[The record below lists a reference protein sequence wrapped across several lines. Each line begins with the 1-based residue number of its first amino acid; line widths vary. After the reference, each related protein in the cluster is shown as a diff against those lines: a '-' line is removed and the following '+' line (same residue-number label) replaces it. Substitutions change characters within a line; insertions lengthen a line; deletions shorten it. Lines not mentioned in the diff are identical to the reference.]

1 MHDCCCTYE
10 SWKKT
15 NMFKRL
21 FLVAYTGIFLLSS
34 CTSLKQLGFTG
45 FRQNPEPE
53 KPVALPTVNTPASN
67 SEIRFLED
75 ISTTVQPVVVEVSSL
90 NSLHVKSSGPS
101 ISMPTDNLT
110 VHAPLVMPETKH
122 TGSFSALQFKY
133 AAILGLNAE
142 EISNLSL
149 FAFIDD
155 WYGTRYCMGGT
166 TKKCIDCSALVQI
179 LFSEIYETQVPRT
192 AREQYK
198 TVKRISLT
206 ELQEGDLLF
215 FNTRGRGISHV
226 GVYLTN
232 NKFFHSA
239 TSSGV
244 MISDMYEPYFIKRLV
259 GAGRVVK

>member
-1 MHDCCCTYE
+1 M
-10 SWKKT
+10 SLRILSG
-15 NMFKRL
+15 FIAG
-21 FLVAYTGIFLLSS
+21 FFLLTS
-34 CTSLKQLGFTG
+34 CSSLKQLGFTS
-45 FRQNPEPE
+45 FKQNTEPE
-53 KPVALPTVNTPASN
+53 KQVAVQTVNASVSN
-67 SEIRFLED
+67 SEIRFLDD

-90 NSLHVKSSGPS
+90 NSLLPKSSGPVAGVHS
-101 ISMPTDNLT
+101 DNLA
-110 VHAPLVMPETKH
+110 VSKPLSYLENRN
-122 TGSFSALQFKY
+122 TGSFSSLQFKY

-142 EISNLSL
+142 EISNLDL
-149 FAFIDD
+149 FEFIDE

-198 TVKRISLT
+198 VVKRISLT

-226 GVYLTN
+226 GVYLAN

-244 MISDMYEPYFIKRLV
+244 MISDLYEPYFIKRLV